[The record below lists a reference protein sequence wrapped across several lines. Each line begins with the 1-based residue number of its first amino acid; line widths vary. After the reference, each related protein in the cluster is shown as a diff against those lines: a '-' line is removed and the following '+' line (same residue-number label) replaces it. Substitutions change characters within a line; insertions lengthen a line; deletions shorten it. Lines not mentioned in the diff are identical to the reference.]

1 MQKSEY
7 IKWFTNAQTLFKE
20 YIDSDDIADELL
32 HYEIFSAIW
41 SCVKDDN
48 ETGMKERVKEIILAL
63 LKSVEVADF
72 FKEKFWDEFWDNS
85 QEYQKFMEI
94 YHFPDESFVNNVGT
108 HWLRI
113 IDKIDSKEDTYLRID
128 FSKKIIEYRL
138 WIMTYCTIFTYQY
151 LNNNSDCGRFVV
163 ERLSILQYWEYRE
176 LENYLEKIS
185 DRSLEEQIMSL
196 TKLYCV
202 TDFDR
207 YFPDRESLYMDLID
221 KGLSISEAFVITN
234 RVRKGRGLTT
244 GMREKLFDVG
254 YSLETIEKI
263 NNIRYLKSR
272 RNAVSRFLYI
282 KELVKEKELCNMDTI
297 FKDNKSIN
305 HRSEI
310 REQIKELANIVKQAE
325 QSADIKQTLRNLLI
339 NKLES
344 KGEHIP
350 NHNGCTGCLDSGRM
364 TEKRLCRCMYYYNS
378 QKDKVCDK
386 CNIEMKWKNTGAIT
400 VTEYEYPTKYVLDN
414 VGGIDLIFDNT
425 YAVEVKPQ
433 NSSETLVRM
442 FAEILTYTID
452 YDYKPAICFF
462 EGSKQMKDYEKLMAD
477 KNEDLIYLCKY
488 IKVFYFDT
496 SKKADIVE
504 FEIKEIEG

>member
-1 MQKSEY
+1 
-7 IKWFTNAQTLFKE
+7 
-20 YIDSDDIADELL
+20 
-32 HYEIFSAIW
+32 
-41 SCVKDDN
+41 
-48 ETGMKERVKEIILAL
+48 
-63 LKSVEVADF
+63 
-72 FKEKFWDEFWDNS
+72 
-85 QEYQKFMEI
+85 
-94 YHFPDESFVNNVGT
+94 
-108 HWLRI
+108 
-113 IDKIDSKEDTYLRID
+113 
-128 FSKKIIEYRL
+128 
-138 WIMTYCTIFTYQY
+138 
-151 LNNNSDCGRFVV
+151 
-163 ERLSILQYWEYRE
+163 
-176 LENYLEKIS
+176 
-185 DRSLEEQIMSL
+185 
-196 TKLYCV
+196 
-202 TDFDR
+202 
-207 YFPDRESLYMDLID
+207 
-221 KGLSISEAFVITN
+221 
-234 RVRKGRGLTT
+234 
-244 GMREKLFDVG
+244 
-254 YSLETIEKI
+254 
-263 NNIRYLKSR
+263 
-272 RNAVSRFLYI
+272 
-282 KELVKEKELCNMDTI
+282 MDTI